1 MDFINNIHTVNFE
14 DPNYELDP
22 GIWKAVK
29 HLVRRQWWTRVWTI
43 QECFLAKK
51 PKFYCG
57 RKAVDRESFTLLIQ
71 LERKYRVGFGA
82 RLRAMQSTLAGP
94 FTYLLENWDDHKRAN
109 AKGALSLT
117 QMITATRENQCS
129 EPVDKIFAL
138 LSMCRDLDRQAIR
151 VDYTLS
157 ARQLSIM
164 VAKYQLLERQTSNPL
179 FILQRNLADKDPTLP
194 SWVPDYTQCN
204 DDENYIISIEVG
216 DSLPF
221 AASADNKAWTS
232 LGLPRL
238 LPQME
243 DSLNSINLRIEDEG
257 SFETLVLHGLI
268 LDVITA
274 AFRTPW
280 LDIYQG
286 SDLEEDLRIKR
297 RRRELIVNACREW
310 EAYVK
315 NFPVDQDPYEKT
327 CTRYYAFCR
336 TIITDRDCNLLGPPP
351 PDSDLAARF
360 EAWMGRGTQTDKL
373 GDDYEEYI
381 RPFNRAAVPRCMYRS
396 FFVTERGYIGLG
408 SRNTVASQDHVCVL
422 RGGMVPFILRKRT
435 DGYWGFV
442 GEAYVHGIMDGE
454 FVRGAKKE
462 DLRVFRIR

>member
-1 MDFINNIHTVNFE
+1 MDFINNIHTVKFE
-14 DPNYELDP
+14 DLNYELDLD
-22 GIWKAVK
+22 IWKAVK
-29 HLVRRQWWTRVWTI
+29 HLVRRQWWTRVWII

-71 LERKYRVGFGA
+71 LASKYRVGYGA
-82 RLRAMQSTLAGP
+82 GLRPMQSSLAGP
-94 FTYLLENWDDHKRAN
+94 FTYLLDTWDEYKSLN
-109 AKGALSLT
+109 AKGALNLT
-117 QMITATRENQCS
+117 KMIIATTDNQCS

-138 LSMCRDLDRQAIR
+138 LSMCKDLDRQAIK

-164 VAKYQLLERQTSNPL
+164 VAKYQLMEMETRNPL

-194 SWVPDYTQCN
+194 SWVPDYTQCT
-204 DDENYIISIEVG
+204 DGENNIISIEVG

-221 AASADNKAWTS
+221 TAGADNLAWTS

-238 LPQME
+238 SPQVN
-243 DSLNSINLRIEDEG
+243 DSLNSITLRIEDEG

-274 AFRTPW
+274 AFRPPW
-280 LDIYQG
+280 EDIYDG
-286 SDLEEDLRIKR
+286 SDLEEDTRIKR
-297 RRRELIVNACREW
+297 RRRELMVNACKEW
-310 EAYVK
+310 EVYVK
-315 NFPVDQDPYEKT
+315 NLPVDRDPYEKT
-327 CTRYYAFCR
+327 CTRYHAFWR
-336 TIITDRDCNLLGPPP
+336 TLITDRDFNLLGPPS

-360 EAWMGRGTQTDKL
+360 EAWMGRGTQNGKS

-381 RPFNRAAVPRCMYRS
+381 RPFNRPAVSRCMYRS
-396 FFVTERGYIGLG
+396 FFVTERGYLGLG

-422 RGGMVPFILRKRT
+422 RGGTVPFTLRKRT

-442 GEAYVHGIMDGE
+442 GEAYVHGIMNGE
-454 FVRGAKKE
+454 IVRGAKKE